1 VTPRR
6 GPAQKTGWP
15 APAATARSVRG
26 VAAVS
31 SGRALFATDADVVDG
46 DEDELEPPR
55 WRTTSQTAKPIA
67 SAIAM
72 IAVIRIGLCR
82 FAGAG
87 VLSGCM
93 RV

>member
-1 VTPRR
+1 
-6 GPAQKTGWP
+6 
-15 APAATARSVRG
+15 
-26 VAAVS
+26 
-31 SGRALFATDADVVDG
+31 VVDG
-46 DEDELEPPR
+46 DEDELEPPPR